1 MKIRDIIQE
10 DAEAG
15 TTMAGNFASVA
26 FPLFGKKKM
35 IRRAVDPNNYLGSSK
50 KPYTG
55 GYTKKVKVKN
65 ANK

>member
-1 MKIRDIIQE
+1 MKIHDIIQE
-10 DAEAG
+10 DADIG
-15 TTMAGNFASVA
+15 TSMAGNFASIA

-55 GYTKKVKVKN
+55 GYKKKVKVKN
-65 ANK
+65 ENK